1 LFWKSPLQVCF
12 ERARL
17 QIAFERARLQAAPQ
31 MPQNDLRL
39 YSLLKNSDFGWRS
52 VIRGEEVALDWQI
65 PARRGDM

>member
-1 LFWKSPLQVCF
+1 
-12 ERARL
+12 L